1 MSSYKKHALFSIMIA
16 LPFIQDVFYLSFAVI
31 GASIIDMDHHVKKND
46 LMIMTIS
53 GIILFILL
61 YILKLP
67 YLIGISL
74 IVIVLIFHLSRHRG
88 FAHSLLGILVLSSL
102 LTFFL
107 LGLYSLFH
115 GLNIESKIS
124 LIIIS
129 VISGIMILNK
139 KILLPFFILVLIGV
153 IITPNTNL
161 SIYYTFLAILTGSL
175 SHIMLD
181 LFTPSGIELFNP
193 LSSRKFKKYFG
204 TVLVILWALS
214 SFIFIFKFK
223 YPVILW

>member
-1 MSSYKKHALFSIMIA
+1 MASYKEHALFSIMIA

-31 GASIIDMDHHVKKND
+31 GASIIDMDHHVKKNN
-46 LMIMTIS
+46 LIIMTIS

-88 FAHSLLGILVLSSL
+88 FTHSLLGILVLSSL

-204 TVLVILWALS
+204 TGLFILWGLS

-223 YPVILW
+223 YPVLLW

>member
-16 LPFIQDVFYLSFAVI
+16 IPFIQDVFYLSFAVI
-31 GASIIDMDHHVKKND
+31 GASIIDMDRHVKKNN
-46 LMIMTIS
+46 LIIMTIS
-53 GIILFILL
+53 GIILSILL

-88 FAHSLLGILVLSSL
+88 FTHSLLGILVLSSL

-124 LIIIS
+124 LTI
-129 VISGIMILNK
+129 
-139 KILLPFFILVLIGV
+139 
-153 IITPNTNL
+153 
-161 SIYYTFLAILTGSL
+161 
-175 SHIMLD
+175 
-181 LFTPSGIELFNP
+181 
-193 LSSRKFKKYFG
+193 
-204 TVLVILWALS
+204 
-214 SFIFIFKFK
+214 
-223 YPVILW
+223 